1 MLIATHEM
9 NFAKDVSHQV
19 AYLDKGVLVEKGTPE
34 QIFTSP
40 QHEATRLFLERVR

>member
-1 MLIATHEM
+1 V

-34 QIFTSP
+34 QIFTS
-40 QHEATRLFLERVR
+40 HNTKLRDCS